1 MSFFDFFISDALA
14 VGGQEEQSF
23 ITGMIPL
30 FIIFILFWFLLI
42 RPQTKR
48 AKEHKQ
54 LVAALSKGDEVLVNG
69 GLVGKITEVEE
80 SFVSMEIADNV
91 IVKMQRSAIT
101 TIMPK
106 GTLKAKANTGKK
118 NNKKKKDKDSDKQDD
133 GDDTNNNDKALSKK
147 E

>member
-1 MSFFDFFISDALA
+1 MSFFNFFISDALA
-14 VGGQEEQSF
+14 AGAQPEQSF

-91 IVKMQRSAIT
+91 VVKMQRSAIT

-106 GTLKAKANTGKK
+106 GTLKAKVNTGKK

-133 GDDTNNNDKALSKK
+133 GGDTNDDDKALSK
-147 E
+147 